1 MSDFLDEG
9 CDKMKKPKL
18 LSTILFSIQAA
29 LSVVLTIYIFRVN
42 VLPDIVVFAIVLAL
56 ALLILIDALLLFLKG
71 ETKKIVCACISFVL
85 SIIMLVPIHIMRE
98 TDSTL
103 NNLQGETS
111 TYHSNYEIIVRKED
125 QAQILSDIIG
135 YKVGIDTVYN
145 RESAKEVLSDIEHKL
160 KTELDVTEYG
170 GSSALWAAL
179 TDTKEADAILIDH
192 SFYEMFR
199 ESYEM
204 QEDKIENHVK
214 IIDNITV
221 SIDVETPPTVPP
233 ATTDPEQA
241 KALWQKPFVIYVSG
255 IDVAGKITTRSR
267 SDVNILAAINPNTK
281 KMILVTVPRD
291 TYVPFPGVTNG
302 DYDKLTHAG
311 IYGDN
316 CSVSIATLE
325 QYIYTGIKIDKWIRV
340 NFTSVE
346 RIVDALGGITVESK
360 YNFNTGNYTYVK
372 GLNELNGKQAL
383 AFARNRKS
391 FAEGDMQRGR
401 NQLEVIKG
409 IFNKAISPAILSSY
423 SEILN
428 EITDCIQTNLS
439 YDDITGLVKM
449 QLSDGASWQIDTA
462 SVYVDYKY
470 DYCYSMSGQKLCV
483 GVMSEESRLQA
494 VEKIKQVLN
503 G

>member
-1 MSDFLDEG
+1 
-9 CDKMKKPKL
+9 MKKLKL
-18 LSTILFSIQAA
+18 IGAILYSVQLA
-29 LSVVLTIYIFRVN
+29 LSAVLVFYIFKLD
-42 VLPDIVVFAIVLAL
+42 VLPDSVAFGCVLVLTLFAVAG
-56 ALLILIDALLLFLKG
+56 AFLLFLKG
-71 ETKKIVCACISFVL
+71 TAKKMICACISLFL
-85 SIIMLVPIHIMRE
+85 SILLLIPIRVFQK

-103 NNLQGETS
+103 NNLQGETN
-111 TYHSNYEIIVRKED
+111 TYHSNYEVVVRQDDKAE
-125 QAQILSDIIG
+125 ILSDLIG
-135 YKVGIDTVYN
+135 YKTGIDTAYN
-145 RESAKEVLSDIEHKL
+145 QASAEEALADIERKIESKL
-160 KTELDVTEYG
+160 EVMKYG
-170 GSSALWAAL
+170 GSSALWTAL
-179 TDTKEADAILIDH
+179 TETKETDAILIDH

-199 ESYEM
+199 EAYEA
-204 QEDKIENHVK
+204 QNDQIENYVK
-214 IIDNITV
+214 IVDKITV
-221 SIDVETPPTVPP
+221 SVDIEMPPTQSPSV
-233 ATTDPEQA
+233 DPEEPVDSA
-241 KALWQKPFVIYVSG
+241 ELWERPFVIYVSG

-267 SDVNILAAINPNTK
+267 SDVNILIAINPNTK

-291 TYVPFPGVTNG
+291 TYVPFPGVTDG
-302 DYDKLTHAG
+302 AYDKLTHAG

-325 QYIYTGIKIDKWIRV
+325 QYIYTGITIDKWIRV

-346 RIVDALGGITVESK
+346 RIVDALGGITVESQ
-360 YNFNTGNYTYVK
+360 YNFSSGNYTFVK
-372 GLNELNGKQAL
+372 GMNELNGKQAL

-423 SEILN
+423 SEILD
-428 EITDCIQTNLS
+428 EIADCVQTNLS

-462 SVYVDYKY
+462 SIYVDYKY

-483 GVMSEESRLQA
+483 GVMSEESRLEA
-494 VEKIKQVLN
+494 IEKIHSVLN

>member
-1 MSDFLDEG
+1 MQKTKL
-9 CDKMKKPKL
+9 KL
-18 LSTILFSIQAA
+18 LSAILFSIQAA
-29 LSVVLTIYIFRVN
+29 LSVVLVVYIFKLN
-42 VLPDIVVFAIVLAL
+42 VLPDMIAYACVLGL
-56 ALLILIDALLLFLKG
+56 TLLIIVSAFLFFMKG
-71 ETKKIVCACISFVL
+71 TTKKIICACISFIL
-85 SIIMLVPIHIMRE
+85 SIIMLFPIHVMWK

-103 NNLQGETS
+103 THLQGETN

-125 QAQILSDIIG
+125 QANILSDIIG
-135 YKVGIDTVYN
+135 YKIGIDTGYN
-145 RESAKEVLSDIEHKL
+145 YESAKEVLSDIERKM
-160 KTELDVTEYG
+160 KTTLDVSEYS
-170 GSSALWAAL
+170 GSSTLWAAL
-179 TDTKEADAILIDH
+179 TESKEVDAILLDH

-199 ESYEM
+199 ESYELLN
-204 QEDKIENHVK
+204 DDIGNHVK

-221 SIDVETPPTVPP
+221 SIDVETPPKTPP
-233 ATTDPEQA
+233 AVTDSEQ
-241 KALWQKPFVIYVSG
+241 KKELWEKPFVIYVSG
-255 IDVAGKITTRSR
+255 IDTAGKITTRSR
-267 SDVNILAAINPNTK
+267 SDVNILIVINP
-281 KMILVTVPRD
+281 KMKRMLLVTVPRD
-291 TYVPFPGVTNG
+291 TYVPFPGVTG
-302 DYDKLTHAG
+302 GSYDKLTHAG

-325 QYIYTGIKIDKWIRV
+325 QYIYTGITIDKWIRV

-360 YNFNTGNYTYVK
+360 YDFKSGSYTYVK
-372 GLNELNGKQAL
+372 GLNQLNGKQAL

-409 IFNKAISPAILSSY
+409 IFNRAISPAILTSY
-423 SEILN
+423 SAILN
-428 EITDCIQTNLS
+428 EISDCIQTNLS
-439 YDDITGLVKM
+439 YNDITGLVKM

-462 SVYVDYKY
+462 SIYVDYKY

-494 VEKIKQVLN
+494 IEKINQVLN